1 MKNAY
6 RLCINSVLSEIL
18 KMKYDWK
25 RPFDDAKHYPL
36 IYSVFETSD
45 AHDEVISNN
54 IFRIEDLSIDRFPE
68 AIELMKTQFLEE
80 NPMMSSKNILGDKIS
95 TAEIEEYWKS
105 ILEQKI
111 SIACYKDGSNEI
123 IGLILL
129 NVTTESEYDFKPEGE
144 SWSEIRRVS
153 RFIKDIFF
161 NPFENFGVE
170 KILTSG
176 GYYVNQN
183 YQYCGIETEL
193 VKAVSDVGK
202 LFDIRVS
209 SEIFSSAVWQEA
221 ASKNEYDEKF
231 SISFK
236 KLPKL
241 MAEGYFPGIQEEN
254 LKLFCKKFY

>member
-1 MKNAY
+1 MKNTY

-36 IYSVFETSD
+36 IYSVFESSD
-45 AHDEVISNN
+45 VPDEVISNN
-54 IFRIEDLSIDRFPE
+54 IFRIEDLNADRFLE
-68 AIELMKTQFLEE
+68 AIKLLKTHYLVE
-80 NPMMSSKNILGDKIS
+80 NPMMSSKNVLGDKIS
-95 TAEIEEYWKS
+95 TAEIEEYWMN

-111 SIACYKDGSNEI
+111 SIACFKDGSNEI

-129 NVTTESEYDFKPEGE
+129 NVTSEQEFDFKPNGE
-144 SWSEIRRVS
+144 SWSEIRRVL

-161 NPFENFGVE
+161 NPFENYCVE

-176 GYYVNQN
+176 GYYINQN
-183 YQYCGIETEL
+183 YRHCGIEAEL
-193 VKAVSDVGK
+193 IKAISDVGK
-202 LFDIRVS
+202 LFDIRIS
-209 SEIFSSAVWQEA
+209 SETFSSTVWQQA

-231 SISFK
+231 SINFK

-241 MAEGYFPGIQEEN
+241 VAEGYFPGLQEEN
-254 LKLFCKKFY
+254 LKLHCKKFY